1 MTDLLD
7 TAPTP
12 SARVDLPPPPDL
24 MPSIV
29 DVGQA
34 SSAPTRAP
42 MPPVHPET
50 SGFLASADL
59 PSTPQPVPTTVP
71 MSPLVAT
78 VTSTATIPSTQR
90 DVTIVPQL
98 RSALGLDDPNA
109 DPVVERPRPLHVRS
123 LDDNASLIGSAAGSL
138 ALVWVLFERVLPFSG
153 TLGFVLCWFVAF
165 LGIYS
170 AVTAV
175 TYPVPMVIDRVAAAI
190 VTAGAAVV
198 GFALAWTILWI
209 FLQGMPA
216 IVHLNF
222 YTEDMAGVGLN
233 DPLTKG
239 GVSHA
244 IVGSILQVSLATVI
258 ALPLGIGTAVY
269 MTEVGGRLS
278 RTVRTVVEA
287 MTALPDILAGL
298 FVYAV
303 LIIALG
309 WERSGFAVSLALV
322 VTMMPIIARSAEV
335 VLRVVPG
342 GLREAS
348 LALGASQWQTV
359 RRVVLPTA
367 KAGLATS
374 LILGIARIAGETAP
388 LLIVSGAST
397 FLNTDMLHEPMNSL
411 PLFIYDAVRRP
422 DGLTIQARGYGAATL
437 LLLMVLILFVT
448 TRFLARDKGPSR

>member
-1 MTDLLD
+1 MTDVID
-7 TAPTP
+7 DPATTAMPTL
-12 SARVDLPPPPDL
+12 RVEY
-24 MPSIV
+24 
-29 DVGQA
+29 A
-34 SSAPTRAP
+34 AA
-42 MPPVHPET
+42 E
-50 SGFLASADL
+50 
-59 PSTPQPVPTTVP
+59 
-71 MSPLVAT
+71 
-78 VTSTATIPSTQR
+78 R
-90 DVTIVPQL
+90 DAGAAAIVPQL
-98 RSALGLDDPNA
+98 RTELGLDDEDALAELPRA
-109 DPVVERPRPLHVRS
+109 RPLHQRS
-123 LDDNASLIGSAAGSL
+123 VDDIASLIGSALGSL
-138 ALVWVLFERVLPFSG
+138 GLVWLLYERVLPLSG

-165 LGIYS
+165 LVVYS
-170 AVTAV
+170 TVTSIS
-175 TYPVPMVIDRVAAAI
+175 YPRPMVVDRIAQAI
-190 VTAGAAVV
+190 VTAGAVVV
-198 GFALAWTILWI
+198 GFALAWTIIWI
-209 FLQGMPA
+209 FLQGLPA
-216 IVHLNF
+216 LIHPNF

-239 GVSHA
+239 GIKHA
-244 IVGSILQVSLATVI
+244 LVGTIIQVGIATAI

-303 LIIALG
+303 LVIALE
-309 WERSGFAVSLALV
+309 WERSGLAAALALA

-397 FLNTDMLHEPMNSL
+397 FFNPNPSSEPMNSL

-422 DGLTIQARGYGAATL
+422 AGLTIQARGYGAATL
-437 LLLMVLILFVT
+437 LLIMVLVLFVV